1 MSARRL
7 KVLTVIDRAG
17 TSGGAERFA
26 LGLATNL
33 PRERFEPWVCST
45 WQANPTGRA
54 RLEELGIP
62 IVELGRRSR
71 WQVHRFAG
79 LAALLR
85 RERFDVMHTHKFGS
99 NLWGMTVGRACGVP
113 VLIAHEH
120 TWSYQGNRP
129 RMWLDGH
136 VIGRLA
142 TCFVAGSAAD
152 GERMVT
158 IEGVAP
164 EKVQVMPGT
173 AYLPREVTSD
183 GDIRS
188 ELGLDPGTPLVAVA
202 AVLRPQKALDVMLR
216 AQATVL
222 ERLPEAHLVIAGD
235 GECRPELER
244 LAQELRLD
252 GHVHLLG
259 NRTDVDAI
267 LRAAD
272 VAALSSDFEGS
283 PMFVAECMANG
294 TPLVSTA
301 VGGIP
306 DMLEGGRSGV
316 LVAPR
321 DSGALAEA
329 LVRLLDDP
337 DERRRLAAEGLR
349 RLADFSVQA
358 VAARYGEL
366 YERLAHAAGI
376 A

>member
-1 MSARRL
+1 L
-7 KVLTVIDRAG
+7 K
-17 TSGGAERFA
+17 
-26 LGLATNL
+26 
-33 PRERFEPWVCST
+33 
-45 WQANPTGRA
+45 
-54 RLEELGIP
+54 ELDVP
-62 IVELGRRSR
+62 LVELGRRSR

-152 GERMVT
+152 GERMVA